1 MGKEIAMDFD
11 TRENVAN
18 ESWLSEEFPAI
29 DRKEILRHEHEQFML
44 RYALCEEELP
54 DDPVKCGEYFDL
66 LEAIDESTIK

>member
-11 TRENVAN
+11 TRGNVAS
-18 ESWLSEEFPAI
+18 ESWLSDEFSAI
-29 DRKEILRHEHEQFML
+29 DRKEILRYEHEQFML

>member
-1 MGKEIAMDFD
+1 MDFD
-11 TRENVAN
+11 MRGNVAS
-18 ESWLSEEFPAI
+18 ESWLSEEFSAV